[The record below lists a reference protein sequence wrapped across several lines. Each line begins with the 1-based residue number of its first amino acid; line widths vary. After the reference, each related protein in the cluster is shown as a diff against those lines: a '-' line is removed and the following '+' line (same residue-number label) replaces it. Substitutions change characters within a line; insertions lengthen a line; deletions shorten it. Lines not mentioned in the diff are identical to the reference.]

1 MNLDTVEE
9 EKKITLVSKQG
20 DEYTILAKN
29 ASISGLITSA
39 LSDESAKEIPL
50 DVNGLVLENIVEF
63 MNHRKGDSQISVEKP
78 LKSTDMKI
86 ACSNK
91 WEAEFIDKLGE
102 NKKLLY
108 DFILAS
114 NYMDIQAS
122 LHLGSAKVASML
134 KGQPIDK
141 IKDIL
146 AC

>member
-1 MNLDTVEE
+1 MNLDTVED

-20 DEYTILAKN
+20 DEYTLLAKN

-39 LSDESAKEIPL
+39 LNDESAKEIPL
-50 DVNGLVLENIVEF
+50 DVNGVVLENIVEF
-63 MNHRKGDSQISVEKP
+63 MNHRKGNSEISVDKP

-86 ACSNK
+86 VCSDK
-91 WEAEFIDKLGE
+91 WEAEFINRLGE